1 MCSSRIYFRHV
12 CMLDDPQHLA
22 QACVAHTVSLLTRT
36 LPEVVWKVRTPLA
49 ARLVSLSRRSL
60 VRRRASG

>member
-12 CMLDDPQHLA
+12 CMHDDPQHLA

-36 LPEVVWKVRTPLA
+36 LPEIVWKVRRRHRVQPAPPRGSYARA
-49 ARLVSLSRRSL
+49 A
-60 VRRRASG
+60 AG